1 VSRFVSRSHIQ
12 RQEVEM
18 AEITARRW
26 LCRGLATI
34 GATLLATTASAQA
47 SDTAVRMPAWDA
59 SGSLA
64 IHFFQAS
71 DLDGSADDYYD
82 SEALGQPGAHVG
94 RYVTP
99 HLKVEL
105 GVRGPMQYTSYD
117 TILVPA
123 PLPGGFAETWV
134 DRNVRVV
141 SFAPA
146 ITWQFFENTF
156 THPYVSA
163 GVAVDLVDIH
173 RFREAGTESY
183 PLSRTTV
190 RYDVPGIDTRKTVVK
205 ARPFFAAGS
214 KSYFGNGRWFV
225 RPEVEIGVA
234 KSRIGAVSLR
244 LGVGVDF

>member
-1 VSRFVSRSHIQ
+1 
-12 RQEVEM
+12 M
-18 AEITARRW
+18 AGITARRW
-26 LCRGLATI
+26 LCRGLVTV

-47 SDTAVRMPAWDA
+47 GETVVRMPAWDA
-59 SGSLA
+59 SGNLA
-64 IHFFQAS
+64 IHFFRAS
-71 DLDGSADDYYD
+71 DLDGGDDHYYYD
-82 SEALGQPGAHVG
+82 SEALAQPGAQVG

-117 TILVPA
+117 TIHVPA

-134 DRNVRVV
+134 DRRVRVV

-156 THPYVSA
+156 MHPYVSA
-163 GVAVDLVDIH
+163 GVAVDLVDVH

-183 PLSRTTV
+183 PLSRATV
-190 RYDVPGIDTRKTVVK
+190 RYDVPGIDTRETVVK
-205 ARPFFAAGS
+205 ARPFFAVGS

-225 RPEVEIGVA
+225 RPEAEIGVV
-234 KSRIGAVSLR
+234 KSRIGTGSLR

>member
-1 VSRFVSRSHIQ
+1 
-12 RQEVEM
+12 M
-18 AEITARRW
+18 AGITARRW
-26 LCRGLATI
+26 LCGGLATI
-34 GATLLATTASAQA
+34 GATLLATTVSAQA
-47 SDTAVRMPAWDA
+47 GETVVRMPAWDA

-64 IHFFQAS
+64 MHSFRAS
-71 DLDGSADDYYD
+71 DLDGGDDHYYYD
-82 SEALGQPGAHVG
+82 WETLGQPGAQVG

-117 TILVPA
+117 TIRVPA
-123 PLPGGFAETWV
+123 PLTGGFAETWV
-134 DRNVRVV
+134 DRHVRFV

-156 THPYVSA
+156 MHPYVSA

-190 RYDVPGIDTRKTVVK
+190 RYDVPGIDTRETAVK

-234 KSRIGAVSLR
+234 KSRIGQVSLR